1 MKQKVSVF
9 KIRIDSIKEYAIGFE
24 LFAGERV
31 KDTYVNILA
40 KGGYGVRNRL
50 LLTPK
55 QFSDFAQRLIAY
67 VYLSPRPINDLELSI
82 LWKLRL
88 NIFSSEIQQTSN
100 SIFTKY
106 KDKLTKLIRRK
117 NGRTKRKNN
126 T

>member
-106 KDKLTKLIRRK
+106 KDKLSKLIRRK